1 MPIPASDALPLFPL
15 GLVLYPGEAVPL
27 HIFEERYRD
36 LVRYCLET
44 EDPFGI
50 VWMEED
56 EIARVGCTARI
67 ERVLQRY
74 EDGRLDIVAV
84 GEERFRIEEVKQER
98 LYLTAQ
104 VASYEAPEGAV
115 DPTERERV
123 ITLHM
128 KLLELAG
135 ETIRPHVYE
144 GPKRIS
150 YVVAQNAGLDLARKQ
165 EVLELPTEE
174 ERLSY
179 LGAYLEQIIPEVREA
194 RERQR
199 KVQSNGHFPKDES
212 ASDE

>member
-15 GLVLYPGEAVPL
+15 GLVLYPGEVVPL

-44 EDPFGI
+44 EDPFGV
-50 VWMEED
+50 VWIEED

-84 GEERFRIEEVKQER
+84 GEERFQIEEVKQER

-104 VASYEAPEGAV
+104 VASYETPEGVV

-135 ETIRPHVYE
+135 ETIRPAIYE

-150 YVVAQNAGLDLARKQ
+150 YIVAQNAGLDLARKQ

-174 ERLSY
+174 ERLTY

-194 RERQR
+194 RERRR
-199 KVQSNGHFPKDES
+199 KVQSNGHFPEGES
-212 ASDE
+212 TSDE

>member
-1 MPIPASDALPLFPL
+1 
-15 GLVLYPGEAVPL
+15 VPL

-36 LVRYCLET
+36 LVRHCLET

-50 VWMEED
+50 VWIDED
-56 EIARVGCTARI
+56 ALARVGCTARV

-84 GEERFRIEEVKQER
+84 GEERFRIEEVRQER

-104 VASYEAPEGAV
+104 VASYEPAEGVV
-115 DPTERERV
+115 DPSARERV

-135 ETIRPHVYE
+135 ETLRPHVYE

-150 YVVAQNAGLDLARKQ
+150 YVVAQNAGLDLNRKQ

-174 ERLSY
+174 ERLGY
-179 LGAYLEQIIPEVREA
+179 LAAYLEQLIPEVREG
-194 RERQR
+194 RERRR
-199 KVQSNGHFPKDES
+199 KVQSNGHFPNDERRTTD
-212 ASDE
+212 DEG